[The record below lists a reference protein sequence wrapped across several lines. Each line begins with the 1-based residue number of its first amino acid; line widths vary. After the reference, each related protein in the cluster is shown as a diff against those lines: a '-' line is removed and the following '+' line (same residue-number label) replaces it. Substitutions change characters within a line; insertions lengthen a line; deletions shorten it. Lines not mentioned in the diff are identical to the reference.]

1 VYDNLWLLSIVF
13 EYGSHFNEWALRNIQ
28 TETI

>member
-1 VYDNLWLLSIVF
+1 VYDSLWLMSIVF
-13 EYGSHFNEWALRNIQ
+13 EYWSHFNEWAFRKIQ